1 MKESLINKKYK
12 NLNKNSKIY
21 SILVMKNQ
29 EKIIFK
35 IINGFLN
42 QMKKL
47 RNLLYGD

>member
-35 IINGFLN
+35 KRKQQGV
-42 QMKKL
+42 QRPTAKSS
-47 RNLLYGD
+47 RE